1 MTTCRIIQN
10 NNSNVSLV
18 PVREYLNME
27 DQMEEILKENKGK
40 AGRVINILCIEKT
53 IPKKAKQKWVLLIS
67 SG

>member
-40 AGRVINILCIEKT
+40 AGLYLWT
-53 IPKKAKQKWVLLIS
+53 
-67 SG
+67 